1 MKTKRAYKFK
11 LDLSRSKKNLC
22 SQFCGSSRF
31 VWNKGLAEIKEQ
43 LNKKEFSLNFAGL
56 CKKITG
62 WKKEPDISFLKN
74 VHAQTLQQSAKDLD
88 RAMKDFFKKKKGF
101 PKFKKKD
108 EHDSFRYPQGFKI
121 KGNRIFL
128 PKIGLVKFRKS
139 QEILGTPK
147 NVTVSKKAGEWF
159 VAIQVEQ
166 EITEPKHEYA
176 HKEIA
181 LDLGIAKLATFSDGS
196 VLEPLNAYRKR
207 QEKLAK
213 EQRNLCRKKK
223 GSNNRKKQILKLQK
237 LHKKISDS
245 RLDYL
250 HKSSTWITK
259 NHGVIYFEDLKIA
272 NMSKSAKG
280 TKEAPGR
287 NVKAKSGLNKSILDQ
302 GWFELKRQ
310 IQYKSDWLGG
320 KVVLVN
326 ARYTSQT
333 CSECGYKDK
342 ENRETQAKFLCKECG
357 HKDNADLNAAK
368 NILTVGQTGVACGDI
383 RRIAV

>member
-1 MKTKRAYKFK
+1 MIQRKAFKFRLVPSGEQRKK
-11 LDLSRSKKNLC
+11 LAQIAGCNRV
-22 SQFCGSSRF
+22 
-31 VWNKGLAEIKEQ
+31 VWNKAFALMKES
-43 LNKKEFSLNFAGL
+43 LEKKVKVDRYNTIA
-56 CKKITG
+56 KILPI
-62 WKKEPDISFLKN
+62 WKTESQTSFLKDSPS
-74 VHAQTLQQSAKDLD
+74 QTLQQTLKDLD
-88 RAMKDFFKKKKGF
+88 RAISDFFKKKKGF
-101 PKFKKKD
+101 PNFKKKG

-121 KGNRIFL
+121 KGDRIFL

-166 EITEPKHEYA
+166 EVTEPKHEYA

-213 EQRNLCRKKK
+213 EQRNLSRKKK

-259 NHGVIYFEDLKIA
+259 NHGVIYLEDLKIA